1 MHSSLFFKLTH
12 VDTMAHCRLANLQPL
27 QPCLAMS
34 GHVQPLSLCFL
45 FVGIRHTDRSVAQ
58 ELPQRHDQTRV
69 ARVYICVHDS
79 RGDKDATGTYNILQ
93 LKRIAMP
100 ETCGSLVIGI
110 QSKQEAMDAS
120 NDFTEAR
127 HPTHHRPPQAVMEP
141 ATQQYE
147 QFHTFPKPLSLPLAQ
162 HLCFQSG
169 GQSATSKLSFLF
181 LPFPSDPFPFLGL
194 APIHPG
200 QCCI

>member
-1 MHSSLFFKLTH
+1 
-12 VDTMAHCRLANLQPL
+12 
-27 QPCLAMS
+27 MS

-200 QCCI
+200 QCCIWCLEGVVGDKAKSTRNALTKQRR